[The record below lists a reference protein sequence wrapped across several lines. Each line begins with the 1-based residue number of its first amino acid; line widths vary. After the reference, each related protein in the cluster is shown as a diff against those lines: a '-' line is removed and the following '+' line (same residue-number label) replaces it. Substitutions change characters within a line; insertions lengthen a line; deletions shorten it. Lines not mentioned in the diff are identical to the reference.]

1 MPLTRALSARLRSGS
16 RRQPAPAAI
25 DGPNEDVMALKSQ
38 AKAACTTGL
47 GASRALVAGALPQLN
62 IQVCTKGPSSSST
75 GPAASPASSPSRP
88 RYVRGASSRFSSRS
102 SNSSRRSIL
111 GSSDFGDSSD
121 DENDSQGN
129 SRRLGGCSSFLTA
142 AERPDDSN
150 KENVAPFRCTSQDVL
165 ELEAR
170 DAQEEDAIRRTSI
183 SNRSQQGSLMERPTF
198 ARRLSRSST
207 TSERSSTSALA
218 MPGTHSKRLERTASD
233 HNLLTSSPNTYSYI
247 QTTPTRRPST
257 LSASTRK
264 RSRNDVDFDDAE
276 ESLPASPL
284 SRLRLQTP
292 TARRRGASFQQLCSP
307 SSSRFTPT
315 FAPDEDSGSYFPL
328 SSQESAQSSLFDTH
342 SIAESSSAP
351 TSSCSSD
358 RDVSPPIH
366 PALLDSANQQEY
378 SSVYAHARALLR
390 YAAGVDPAE
399 TEAGLTITNAAVS
412 KLGGD
417 HVKVV
422 GRESERVA
430 IQLFL
435 QQTFGLFASAPQRAQ
450 SLGVELD
457 GDAEAACLYVCGLPG
472 TGKTALV
479 RSVLNSL
486 SESTSSS
493 STSTSVPRVAFVNC
507 MTLSHPRLI
516 FGKVLQALGSN
527 AAEGQSDAVA
537 EQALSTLIREGNQ
550 RILIVLDEMDHLLQ
564 SRAHQNILYKI
575 FSWTSNCGAGTG
587 SGARGGAACSL
598 IGIANSLDLTE
609 RFVPLLA
616 SKGASPALLHFRP
629 FEASEIVSVI
639 RDRLEGLYERYDD
652 EEGVTPVQSASPD
665 ELALFTPTAVELL
678 AKKIAGATGDLRK
691 ALDAARLAVEMVES
705 EQRKKAL
712 GQVEAERAKASA
724 ASANVHAETATSAPN
739 ASPEAPASADAEQP
753 QKAAALRA
761 KLLRHLAPGTAPKVG
776 PAHILKV
783 LTSVLGSPNLSKVR
797 GLGVHPKLVLLSI
810 LVAQARAEQGLS
822 VLGSASSNSSSS
834 FTSVTASACSATR
847 IADVEST
854 YHAILKQEHGLF
866 SALEGSELL
875 GVFDMLEVNGVIRI
889 SSEIET
895 VQPRSGSTVAV
906 TVSSGVSP
914 SGKRAA
920 KKQLLAS
927 SRQVYLAMSADDV
940 HRGICTSSPGGS
952 TSSATGGNV
961 AVADTIARIY
971 TREKDRAVK
980 AKTYH
985 SIAQEN
991 ARIRQ
996 DELGGGRMGVP
1007 VGSL

>member
-1 MPLTRALSARLRSGS
+1 MPRT
-16 RRQPAPAAI
+16 P
-25 DGPNEDVMALKSQ
+25 
-38 AKAACTTGL
+38 
-47 GASRALVAGALPQLN
+47 
-62 IQVCTKGPSSSST
+62 
-75 GPAASPASSPSRP
+75 
-88 RYVRGASSRFSSRS
+88 
-102 SNSSRRSIL
+102 
-111 GSSDFGDSSD
+111 
-121 DENDSQGN
+121 
-129 SRRLGGCSSFLTA
+129 SRRL
-142 AERPDDSN
+142 
-150 KENVAPFRCTSQDVL
+150 
-165 ELEAR
+165 AR
-170 DAQEEDAIRRTSI
+170 
-183 SNRSQQGSLMERPTF
+183 
-198 ARRLSRSST
+198 T
-207 TSERSSTSALA
+207 T
-218 MPGTHSKRLERTASD
+218 SD
-233 HNLLTSSPNTYSYI
+233 HNILTSSPSTHRSI
-247 QTTPTRRPST
+247 QTTPTRRPAT
-257 LSASTRK
+257 LSTSTRK
-264 RSRNDVDFDDAE
+264 RSRNDVDFDAEDA
-276 ESLPASPL
+276 SLPVSPL

-292 TARRRGASFQQLCSP
+292 TARRAGASLQLDSP
-307 SSSRFTPT
+307 CSSRFTPT
-315 FAPDEDSGSYFPL
+315 FAPDEESASYFPL
-328 SSQESAQSSLFDTH
+328 SSQESAQSSLFDTQ

-351 TSSCSSD
+351 TSSCSSSD
-358 RDVSPPIH
+358 RDVSPPIN
-366 PALLDSANQQEY
+366 PALLDSDKQQEY

-399 TEAGLTITNAAVS
+399 TEAGLTITNAAVT
-412 KLGGD
+412 KLGGH

-435 QQTFGLFASAPQRAQ
+435 QHNFGLFGDAPQRARNL
-450 SLGVELD
+450 SVELD

-493 STSTSVPRVAFVNC
+493 SSSPSAPRVAFVNC

-537 EQALSTLIREGNQ
+537 EQALSTLIRDGNQ

-575 FSWTSNCGAGTG
+575 FSWTSNCSGNGAH
-587 SGARGGAACSL
+587 GGAACSL

-639 RDRLEGLYERYDD
+639 RDRLSALYERYDD
-652 EEGVTPVQSASPD
+652 ADKVPRVQDAAEQDS
-665 ELALFTPTAVELL
+665 LALFTPTAVELL

-705 EQRKKAL
+705 EQRKKAVAQL
-712 GQVEAERAKASA
+712 EAEHAKALA
-724 ASANVHAETATSAPN
+724 ASTPTVDNETATSAPI
-739 ASPEAPASADAEQP
+739 EADPP
-753 QKAAALRA
+753 LKAAAARA
-761 KLLRHLAPGTAPKVG
+761 KLLRHLTPTTAPKVG
-776 PAHILKV
+776 PTHILKV

-797 GLGVHPKLVLLSI
+797 SLGVHPKLVLLSI
-810 LVAQARAEQGLS
+810 LVAQARAEHGLS
-822 VLGSASSNSSSS
+822 VLGSATSHFPSSN
-834 FTSVTASACSATR
+834 TAPASSATR

-854 YHAILKQEHGLF
+854 YHAILKQENGLF
-866 SALEGSELL
+866 TPLEGSELL

-889 SSEIET
+889 SCE
-895 VQPRSGSTVAV
+895 VDALPRTTSAAV

-920 KKQLLAS
+920 RKQLLAS
-927 SRQVYLAMSADDV
+927 SRHVFLAMAADDV
-940 HRGICTSSPGGS
+940 QRGICTCAPGAGS
-952 TSSATGGNV
+952 GGGASGGGT
-961 AVADTIARIY
+961 AVADTVGRIY
-971 TREKDRAVK
+971 AREKDRAVK
-980 AKTYH
+980 AKTFH
-985 SIAQEN
+985 SIAREN

-1007 VGSL
+1007 VGSF

>member
-1 MPLTRALSARLRSGS
+1 M
-16 RRQPAPAAI
+16 I
-25 DGPNEDVMALKSQ
+25 
-38 AKAACTTGL
+38 
-47 GASRALVAGALPQLN
+47 
-62 IQVCTKGPSSSST
+62 
-75 GPAASPASSPSRP
+75 
-88 RYVRGASSRFSSRS
+88 
-102 SNSSRRSIL
+102 
-111 GSSDFGDSSD
+111 
-121 DENDSQGN
+121 
-129 SRRLGGCSSFLTA
+129 
-142 AERPDDSN
+142 
-150 KENVAPFRCTSQDVL
+150 
-165 ELEAR
+165 
-170 DAQEEDAIRRTSI
+170 
-183 SNRSQQGSLMERPTF
+183 
-198 ARRLSRSST
+198 
-207 TSERSSTSALA
+207 
-218 MPGTHSKRLERTASD
+218 
-233 HNLLTSSPNTYSYI
+233 
-247 QTTPTRRPST
+247 
-257 LSASTRK
+257 
-264 RSRNDVDFDDAE
+264 
-276 ESLPASPL
+276 
-284 SRLRLQTP
+284 
-292 TARRRGASFQQLCSP
+292 
-307 SSSRFTPT
+307 
-315 FAPDEDSGSYFPL
+315 PDEDAASYFPL
-328 SSQESAQSSLFDTH
+328 SSQESAQSSLFDTQ

-366 PALLDSANQQEY
+366 AAMLTSADKEQY

-399 TEAGLTITNAAVS
+399 TEAGLTITHAAIN
-412 KLGGD
+412 KLGGH

-435 QQTFGLFASAPQRAQ
+435 QQTFGLFADAPQRAR
-450 SLGVELD
+450 SLNVELD

-486 SESTSSS
+486 SKTGPGSSAS
-493 STSTSVPRVAFVNC
+493 PSVPRVAFVNC

-537 EQALSTLIREGNQ
+537 EQALSTLIRDGRQ

-575 FSWTSNCGAGTG
+575 FSWTANG
-587 SGARGGAACSL
+587 SGAQTGIRGGPACSL

-629 FEASEIVSVI
+629 FEAQEIVSVI
-639 RDRLEGLYERYDD
+639 RDRLSGLHERYDN
-652 EEGVTPVQSASPD
+652 EEGEKAQEHPSSATAPAQADS
-665 ELALFTPTAVELL
+665 LALFTPTAVELL

-691 ALDAARLAVEMVES
+691 ALDAARLAVEMVEN

-712 GQVEAERAKASA
+712 AHAEAERLKALA
-724 ASANVHAETATSAPN
+724 AAPTPAAESNDTEPAAAAIT
-739 ASPEAPASADAEQP
+739 EAAEPADAEQP
-753 QKAAALRA
+753 LKAAAIRA
-761 KLLRHLAPGTAPKVG
+761 KLLRHFTPATAPKVG

-810 LVAQARAEQGLS
+810 LIAQARAEQGLS
-822 VLGSASSNSSSS
+822 VLGSATSNQGFSSAAPSASS
-834 FTSVTASACSATR
+834 SATR

-854 YHAILKQEHGLF
+854 YHAVLRQENGLF
-866 SALEGSELL
+866 SPLEGSELL
-875 GVFDMLEVNGVIRI
+875 GVFDMLEVNGVIRL
-889 SSEIET
+889 SSEVET
-895 VQPRSGSTVAV
+895 LAPLKATCVS
-906 TVSSGVSP
+906 VSSSAVSP

-927 SRQVYLAMSADDV
+927 SKHVYLAMAADDV
-940 HRGICTSSPGGS
+940 QRGICTSAPG
-952 TSSATGGNV
+952 TVSSAASSTGVASGNV

-971 TREKDRAVK
+971 AREKDRAVK
-980 AKTYH
+980 AKAFH

-996 DELGGGRMGVP
+996 EELGGGRMGVP
-1007 VGSL
+1007 VGGF

>member
-1 MPLTRALSARLRSGS
+1 MPRT
-16 RRQPAPAAI
+16 
-25 DGPNEDVMALKSQ
+25 
-38 AKAACTTGL
+38 
-47 GASRALVAGALPQLN
+47 
-62 IQVCTKGPSSSST
+62 
-75 GPAASPASSPSRP
+75 
-88 RYVRGASSRFSSRS
+88 
-102 SNSSRRSIL
+102 SSRRL
-111 GSSDFGDSSD
+111 V
-121 DENDSQGN
+121 
-129 SRRLGGCSSFLTA
+129 RAT
-142 AERPDDSN
+142 
-150 KENVAPFRCTSQDVL
+150 
-165 ELEAR
+165 
-170 DAQEEDAIRRTSI
+170 
-183 SNRSQQGSLMERPTF
+183 
-198 ARRLSRSST
+198 
-207 TSERSSTSALA
+207 
-218 MPGTHSKRLERTASD
+218 SD
-233 HNLLTSSPNTYSYI
+233 HNILTSSPSA

-257 LSASTRK
+257 LSTWTRK
-264 RSRNDVDFDDAE
+264 RSRNDVDFDGEDA
-276 ESLPASPL
+276 SLPASPL

-292 TARRRGASFQQLCSP
+292 TARRGASWLLDSP

-315 FAPDEDSGSYFPL
+315 FAPDQESGSYFPL
-328 SSQESAQSSLFDTH
+328 SSQDSAQSSLFDTC
-342 SIAESSSAP
+342 SFAESSSAP

-358 RDVSPPIH
+358 RDVSPPIN
-366 PALLDSANQQEY
+366 PALLDSAKQQEY

-399 TEAGLTITNAAVS
+399 TEAGLTITNAAVT
-412 KLGGD
+412 KLGGH

-435 QQTFGLFASAPQRAQ
+435 QQTFGLFADAPQKAR
-450 SLGVELD
+450 SLNVELD
-457 GDAEAACLYVCGLPG
+457 GDAQAACLYVCGLPG

-493 STSTSVPRVAFVNC
+493 STTPSVPRAAFVNC

-537 EQALSTLIREGNQ
+537 EQALSTLIHEGNQ

-575 FSWTSNCGAGTG
+575 FSWTSCTGAG
-587 SGARGGAACSL
+587 SGARAGAACSL

-639 RDRLEGLYERYDD
+639 RDRLSGLYERYDD
-652 EEGVTPVQSASPD
+652 EEDVAPVQATSQDS
-665 ELALFTPTAVELL
+665 LALFTPTAVELL

-712 GQVEAERAKASA
+712 AQLEADCVKALA
-724 ASANVHAETATSAPN
+724 ASATKDGKTSTSTPAASSDSAEST
-739 ASPEAPASADAEQP
+739 DAEQP
-753 QKAAALRA
+753 PTVAVART
-761 KLLRHLAPGTAPKVG
+761 KLLRHFTPATAPKVG
-776 PAHILKV
+776 PMQILKV

-797 GLGVHPKLVLLSI
+797 SLGVHPKLVLLSI

-822 VLGSASSNSSSS
+822 VLGSASSTS
-834 FTSVTASACSATR
+834 FTSAATTASATR

-854 YHAILKQEHGLF
+854 YHAILKQENGLF
-866 SALEGSELL
+866 SPLEGSELL

-889 SSEIET
+889 SSEVET
-895 VQPRSGSTVAV
+895 VQPRGMSV
-906 TVSSGVSP
+906 TVSSIVSP

-927 SRQVYLAMSADDV
+927 SRQVYLAMAAEDV
-940 HRGICTSSPGGS
+940 QRGICTSSLGSGSLGGVS
-952 TSSATGGNV
+952 GGNV

-971 TREKDRAVK
+971 TREKERAVK
-980 AKTYH
+980 AKTFH
-985 SIAQEN
+985 NIAQEN

-1007 VGSL
+1007 VGSF